1 MLKKLWDIAAFLIVI
16 VSLFLSYFSNNYTLK
31 ITVNLIGCFILIV
44 LRIMLYV
51 SNKRKKKI
59 PHLDSLMKIS
69 VKSPPCFFL
78 RMYIHN
84 LPHRYS

>member
-16 VSLFLSYFSNNYTLK
+16 VSLFLSYFSNNDTLK

-51 SNKRKKKI
+51 SNKREKK
-59 PHLDSLMKIS
+59 D
-69 VKSPPCFFL
+69 PP
-78 RMYIHN
+78 
-84 LPHRYS
+84 S

>member
-51 SNKRKKKI
+51 SNKRKKK
-59 PHLDSLMKIS
+59 D
-69 VKSPPCFFL
+69 PP
-78 RMYIHN
+78 
-84 LPHRYS
+84 S